1 VAAAAGA
8 HPELV
13 RRPRHAG
20 AWVAHFHVVPTAL
33 TANLEVGVGHA
44 GILAQSVSWDYDDVV
59 IPAIVLAAGKSVR
72 MGRLKAMLPIDDRDT
87 FLTRIVRTFGEA
99 GVTDVTVVLGYQAPV
114 LVERLR
120 HAELAPRVVVNE
132 RFETGQLSSLLAG
145 LNAVDGPEVE
155 AVLLMLVD
163 APLVS
168 PQTVRA
174 VCERFRET
182 HAPIVRPVR
191 GDAHGH
197 PVLIARSLFQA
208 LRQADPTRGAKPVV
222 RGHVSS
228 AGDVE
233 VQDPGAFMDLD
244 TPEEYE
250 RVFGR
255 RHAG

>member
-1 VAAAAGA
+1 MASTAGA

-20 AWVAHFHVVPTAL
+20 AWIAHFHVVSAAL
-33 TANLEVGVGHA
+33 TADLEVDVGHP
-44 GILAQSVSWDYDDVV
+44 GILAQSDSWDYDVLV

-114 LVERLR
+114 LAERLR
-120 HAELAPRVVVNE
+120 QAELAPRVVINE

-145 LNAVDGPEVE
+145 LNAVDEAEVE
-155 AVLLMLVD
+155 AALLMLVD

-174 VCERFRET
+174 VIDRYRET

-191 GDAHGH
+191 GQAHGH
-197 PVLIARSLFQA
+197 PVLIDRSLFPA
-208 LRQADPTRGAKPVV
+208 LREADPNRGAKPVV
-222 RGHVSS
+222 RGHVSP